1 MVSAGPAM
9 TRWYPSVSTIATS
22 IPSSEVPLISPRA
35 HHILGESSGSVG
47 VPMVDDTA
55 MSTSRSLFLAAAIE
69 RGFVHQCTDLDGLDA
84 LARTGRLIA
93 YVGYD
98 CTAPSLHIGNFLTM
112 MMLHWLQQSGNKP
125 ITLMGGGTTMVGD
138 PSGKD
143 ESRALRTVEEIEAN
157 KTSIRGVFAKVLRY
171 GSGASDAVM
180 LDNAEWLTKLNWIEM
195 LRDIGRHFS
204 VNRMLTMDSVR
215 LRLEREQEMSFIEF
229 NYMVCQAYDFV
240 ELSRRVGCRLQMG
253 GSDQWGNIVNGVD
266 LGRRMGTPQLF
277 ALTTPLLTTAS
288 GEKMGKTARG
298 AVWLNADQFSP
309 YDFWQYWR
317 NVEDADVVKFL
328 KLFTILPMGEIARL
342 EALQGAEVNE
352 AKKVLAT
359 EATALLHGRDA
370 ANAASETA
378 RQTFEEGA
386 FAENLP
392 SVEVARG
399 ELEAGIGVLALFV
412 KAGLVA
418 SNGEARRQIKGGGL
432 RVNDVAVSDEKM
444 MLKLG
449 DLTPEGVVKLSLGK
463 KRHVLLRPA

>member
-1 MVSAGPAM
+1 M
-9 TRWYPSVSTIATS
+9 TAFKSDF
-22 IPSSEVPLISPRA
+22 LN
-35 HHILGESSGSVG
+35 IL
-47 VPMVDDTA
+47 T
-55 MSTSRSLFLAAAIE
+55 E
-69 RGFVHQCTDLDGLDA
+69 RGFVHQCSDFDGLDA
-84 LARTGRLIA
+84 LAAKGQATA

-112 MMLHWLQQSGNKP
+112 MMLYWLQQSGNKP

-143 ESRALRTVEEIEAN
+143 ETRALRSVAEIEAN
-157 KTSIRGVFAKVLRY
+157 KASIRGVFAKVLNY
-171 GSGASDAVM
+171 GSGHSDAVM

-240 ELSRRVGCRLQMG
+240 ELAKRTGCRLQMG

-266 LGRRMGTPQLF
+266 LGRRMGTAQLY

-288 GEKMGKTARG
+288 GDKMGKTAKG

-317 NVEDADVVKFL
+317 NTEDADVVKFL
-328 KLFTILPMGEIARL
+328 KLFTTMPMAEIAKL
-342 EALQGAEVNE
+342 AALGGSEINE

-359 EATALLHGRDA
+359 EATALLHGREA
-370 ANAASETA
+370 AQAAEGTA
-378 RQTFEEGA
+378 RQTFEEGTLA
-386 FAENLP
+386 ASLPTVEIAE
-392 SVEVARG
+392 A
-399 ELEAGIGVLALFV
+399 ELGKGIGVLTAFAE
-412 KAGLVA
+412 KTSLVA

-432 RVNDVAVSDEKM
+432 RVNDTAVTDEKM
-444 MLKLG
+444 MLNASNV
-449 DLTPEGVVKLSLGK
+449 TEGVIKLSVGR
-463 KRHVLLRPA
+463 KRHVLLKPA

>member
-1 MVSAGPAM
+1 M
-9 TRWYPSVSTIATS
+9 TAFKSDF
-22 IPSSEVPLISPRA
+22 LN
-35 HHILGESSGSVG
+35 ILQ
-47 VPMVDDTA
+47 
-55 MSTSRSLFLAAAIE
+55 E
-69 RGFVHQCTDLDGLDA
+69 RGFVHQCSDFEGLDA
-84 LARTGRLIA
+84 LAAKGEATA

-98 CTAPSLHIGNFLTM
+98 CTAPSLHIGNFLSM
-112 MMLHWLQQSGNKP
+112 MMLYWLQQTGNKP

-143 ESRALRTVEEIEAN
+143 ETRAIRSVEEIEAN
-157 KTSIRGVFAKVLRY
+157 KQSIRGVFAKVLRY
-171 GSGASDAVM
+171 GNGPSDAVM

-288 GEKMGKTARG
+288 GDKMGKTAKG

-317 NVEDADVVKFL
+317 NTEDADVGKFL
-328 KLFTILPMGEIARL
+328 KLFTILPIGEIRKL
-342 EALQGAEVNE
+342 EALQGSEINE

-359 EATALLHGRDA
+359 EATALLHGREA
-370 ANAASETA
+370 ANEAAETA
-378 RQTFEEGA
+378 RRTFEEGTI
-386 FAENLP
+386 AETLP
-392 SVEVARG
+392 TIEIPRG
-399 ELEAGIGVLALFV
+399 ELEAGIGVPAAFV

-432 RVNDVAVSDEKM
+432 RVNDAAVTDEKM
-444 MLKLG
+444 V
-449 DLTPEGVVKLSLGK
+449 LTPANLTAEGVIKLSLGK
-463 KRHVLLRPA
+463 KRHVLLKAA

>member
-1 MVSAGPAM
+1 M
-9 TRWYPSVSTIATS
+9 TAFKS
-22 IPSSEVPLISPRA
+22 
-35 HHILGESSGSVG
+35 
-47 VPMVDDTA
+47 D
-55 MSTSRSLFLAAAIE
+55 FLNVLKE
-69 RGFVHQCTDLDGLDA
+69 RGFIHQASDFEGLDA
-84 LARTGRLIA
+84 LATKGEATA

-143 ESRALRTVEEIEAN
+143 ETRAIRTVAEIEAN
-157 KTSIRGVFAKVLRY
+157 KASIRGVFAKVLRY
-171 GSGASDAVM
+171 GSGKSDAIM

-195 LRDIGRHFS
+195 LRDIGKHFS

-240 ELSRRVGCRLQMG
+240 ELARRTGCRLQMG
-253 GSDQWGNIVNGVD
+253 GSDQWGNIIMGVD
-266 LGRRMGTPQLF
+266 LGRRMGTPQLY

-288 GEKMGKTARG
+288 GAKMGKTAQG

-317 NVEDADVVKFL
+317 NTEDADVVRFL
-328 KLFTILPMGEIARL
+328 KLFTTLPMGEIDKLAKL
-342 EALQGAEVNE
+342 AGAEINE
-352 AKKVLAT
+352 AKKALADA
-359 EATALLHGRDA
+359 ATTLLHGAEA
-370 ANAASETA
+370 ARAASETA

-386 FAENLP
+386 IAENLP
-392 SVEVARG
+392 TIEVSRG
-399 ELEAGIGVLALFV
+399 ELEAGIGVLASFV

-432 RVNDVAVSDEKM
+432 RVNDVAVTDEKM
-444 MLKLG
+444 LLKPSE
-449 DLTPEGVVKLSLGK
+449 LTPEGVIKLSFGK
-463 KRHVLLRPA
+463 KRHVLLRPM

>member
-1 MVSAGPAM
+1 M
-9 TRWYPSVSTIATS
+9 TAFKS
-22 IPSSEVPLISPRA
+22 
-35 HHILGESSGSVG
+35 
-47 VPMVDDTA
+47 D
-55 MSTSRSLFLAAAIE
+55 FLNVLRE
-69 RGFVHQCTDLDGLDA
+69 RGFIHQCSDFEGLDA
-84 LARTGRLIA
+84 LAAKGEAIA

-98 CTAPSLHIGNFLTM
+98 CTAPSLHIGNYLTM
-112 MMLHWLQQSGNKP
+112 MMLYWLQQSGNKP
-125 ITLMGGGTTMVGD
+125 VTLMGGGTTMVGD

-143 ESRALRTVEEIEAN
+143 ETRAMRSVAEIEAN
-157 KTSIRGVFAKVLRY
+157 KASIRGVFAKVLRY
-171 GSGASDAVM
+171 GDGKSDAIM

-195 LRDIGRHFS
+195 LRDVGRHFS

-240 ELSRRVGCRLQMG
+240 ELSRRAGCRLQMG

-288 GEKMGKTARG
+288 GDKMGKTAKG
-298 AVWLNADQFSP
+298 AVWLNADRFSP

-317 NVEDADVVKFL
+317 NTEDADVTKFL
-328 KLFTILPMGEIARL
+328 KLFTVLPMSEIRKL
-342 EALQGAEVNE
+342 EALQGSEINE

-370 ANAASETA
+370 ANEAAETA
-378 RQTFEEGA
+378 RRTFEEGA
-386 FAENLP
+386 LAETLP
-392 SVEVARG
+392 TVEIPRG
-399 ELEAGIGVLALFV
+399 ELDAGIGVLAAYV

-432 RVNDVAVSDEKM
+432 RVNDIAVTDEKM
-444 MLKLG
+444 MLTPSS
-449 DLTPEGVVKLSLGK
+449 LTAEGVIKLSLGK
-463 KRHVLLRPA
+463 KRHVLLKAA

>member
-1 MVSAGPAM
+1 M
-9 TRWYPSVSTIATS
+9 SVFKS
-22 IPSSEVPLISPRA
+22 
-35 HHILGESSGSVG
+35 
-47 VPMVDDTA
+47 D
-55 MSTSRSLFLAAAIE
+55 FLNVLQE
-69 RGFVHQCTDLDGLDA
+69 RGFIHQCSDFAGLDA
-84 LARTGRLIA
+84 LAAKGQATA

-112 MMLHWLQQSGNKP
+112 MMLYWLQQSGNKP

-143 ESRALRTVEEIEAN
+143 ETRALRSIDEIEAN
-157 KTSIRGVFAKVLRY
+157 KASIRGVFAKVLNF
-171 GSGASDAVM
+171 GDGPADAIM

-195 LRDIGRHFS
+195 LRDVGRHFS

-240 ELSRRVGCRLQMG
+240 ELSRRTGCRLQMG
-253 GSDQWGNIVNGVD
+253 GSDQWGNIVMGVD

-288 GEKMGKTARG
+288 GDKMGKTAKG

-317 NVEDADVVKFL
+317 NTEDADVVKFL
-328 KLFTILPMGEIARL
+328 KLFTTLPMREINKLA
-342 EALQGAEVNE
+342 ALKGAEINE
-352 AKKVLAT
+352 AKKALADA
-359 EATALLHGRDA
+359 ATTLLHGKEA
-370 ANAASETA
+370 AREAAETA

-386 FAENLP
+386 IAQSLP
-392 SVEVARG
+392 TVEIPRG
-399 ELEAGIGVLALFV
+399 ELEAGSGVLTLFV

-432 RVNDVAVSDEKM
+432 RVNDAAVTDEKM
-444 MLKLG
+444 MLSNA
-449 DLTPEGVVKLSLGK
+449 DLTPEGVIKLSLGK

>member
-1 MVSAGPAM
+1 M
-9 TRWYPSVSTIATS
+9 TAFKS
-22 IPSSEVPLISPRA
+22 
-35 HHILGESSGSVG
+35 
-47 VPMVDDTA
+47 D
-55 MSTSRSLFLAAAIE
+55 FLNVLQS
-69 RGFVHQCTDLDGLDA
+69 RGFIHQCSDFEGLDA
-84 LARTGRLIA
+84 LAARGEATA

-112 MMLHWLQQSGNKP
+112 MMLYWLQQSGNKP

-143 ESRALRTVEEIEAN
+143 ESRALRSVEEIEAN
-157 KTSIRGVFAKVLRY
+157 KASIRGVFAKVLHY
-171 GSGASDAVM
+171 GSGSSDAVM

-195 LRDIGRHFS
+195 LRDNGRSFS

-240 ELSRRVGCRLQMG
+240 ELSRRAGCRLQMG

-288 GEKMGKTARG
+288 GDKMGKTAQG
-298 AVWLNADQFSP
+298 AVWLNADAFSP

-317 NVEDADVVKFL
+317 NVEDGDVVRFL
-328 KLFTILPMGEIARL
+328 KLFTTLPLEEIERL
-342 EALQGAEVNE
+342 AALQGAEINE
-352 AKKVLAT
+352 AKKALADA
-359 EATALLHGRDA
+359 ATTLLHGAEA
-370 ANAASETA
+370 ARVAAETA

-386 FAENLP
+386 IAENLP
-392 SVEVARG
+392 TVEVPRG
-399 ELEAGIGVLALFV
+399 ELEAGIGVLASFV

-432 RVNDVAVSDEKM
+432 RVNDVAVTDEKM
-444 MLKLG
+444 LLKPSE
-449 DLTPEGVVKLSLGK
+449 LTPEGVIKLSFGR
-463 KRHVLLRPA
+463 KRHVLLRPM